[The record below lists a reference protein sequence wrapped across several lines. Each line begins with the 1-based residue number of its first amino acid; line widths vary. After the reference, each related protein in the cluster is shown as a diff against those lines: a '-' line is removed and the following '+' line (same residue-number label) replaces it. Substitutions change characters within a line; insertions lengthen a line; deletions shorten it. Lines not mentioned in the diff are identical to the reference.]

1 MVGSLVCGT
10 RQLMGKHVVPG
21 SKQDVPLCYSWG
33 IRNCISSWNENDP
46 QDLLLVVGI
55 EGQDERLSVTTVV
68 R

>member
-1 MVGSLVCGT
+1 M
-10 RQLMGKHVVPG
+10 VPG